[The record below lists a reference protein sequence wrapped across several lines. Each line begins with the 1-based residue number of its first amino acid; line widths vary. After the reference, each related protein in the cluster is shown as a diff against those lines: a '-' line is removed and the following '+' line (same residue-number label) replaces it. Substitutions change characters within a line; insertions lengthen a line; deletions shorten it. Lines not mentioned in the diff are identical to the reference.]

1 MSDESPN
8 LEPRYVL
15 MCQFREALARLAA
28 ASEEMADAGQA
39 FNDLGLADV
48 PLEVARYREMAAGH
62 RATLAKVDEMIGQYR
77 AGAN

>member
-1 MSDESPN
+1 
-8 LEPRYVL
+8 
-15 MCQFREALARLAA
+15 MCRFRDALARLVA

-62 RATLAKVDEMIGQYR
+62 KTTLAKVDAMIGQYR
-77 AGAN
+77 ADAN